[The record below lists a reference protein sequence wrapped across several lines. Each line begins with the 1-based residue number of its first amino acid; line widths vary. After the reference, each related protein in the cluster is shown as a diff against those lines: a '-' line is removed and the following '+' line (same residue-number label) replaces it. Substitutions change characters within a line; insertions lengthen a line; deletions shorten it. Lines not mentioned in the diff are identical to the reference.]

1 MTPEGRDIPK
11 CPSGDEPVPEGSV
24 RGCNRATLPLRS
36 SRRGMRAV
44 NEELRAAN
52 EALRESEERYRNL
65 FNTLEEGFCIVRVI
79 FDSEGKAAD
88 YRFLQVNAAFEKQ
101 TGLHGAQGKLM
112 RDLAPDHERHWFEMY
127 GTIALTG
134 VPRHFVNR
142 ARALNRW
149 FDVYAYRVGSPE
161 SRQVAILFNDISG
174 IKGSEEILRS
184 QAALLNQAHDAIIV
198 RNTGDR
204 ITFWN
209 KGAEAMYGWSS
220 REALGDCAH
229 MLLKTRFPRPLQEIS
244 LEVAQQGAWE
254 GELIHSC
261 RDGREIVVDSRWVAH
276 KDNEGNRIG
285 IMELNRDITVRK
297 RAEEEL
303 RETNSLLEA
312 RNAELDS
319 FNYSVSH
326 DLRGPLRAIG
336 AFGRMLGDEYR
347 TLLDGAGKV
356 YLDQIFRSTDRMAQL
371 IDDLLKLSRITRT
384 EIRRTQ
390 VDLGG
395 IAQSM
400 AQDLKQGAPERI
412 VEFIIDDIVIHADR
426 GLMIIVIE
434 NLFFNAWKF
443 TSRRF
448 RARIEFS
455 CRQEGSRTI
464 YFVRDNGEGFDMAHG
479 RKLFTPFQ
487 RLHSNTE
494 FPGTGIGL
502 AIVRRIIERH
512 GGRVWA
518 EGEVGKGATISFE
531 IPATN

>member
-1 MTPEGRDIPK
+1 
-11 CPSGDEPVPEGSV
+11 
-24 RGCNRATLPLRS
+24 
-36 SRRGMRAV
+36 
-44 NEELRAAN
+44 
-52 EALRESEERYRNL
+52 
-65 FNTLEEGFCIVRVI
+65 
-79 FDSEGKAAD
+79 
-88 YRFLQVNAAFEKQ
+88 
-101 TGLHGAQGKLM
+101 
-112 RDLAPDHERHWFEMY
+112 
-127 GTIALTG
+127 
-134 VPRHFVNR
+134 
-142 ARALNRW
+142 
-149 FDVYAYRVGSPE
+149 
-161 SRQVAILFNDISG
+161 
-174 IKGSEEILRS
+174 
-184 QAALLNQAHDAIIV
+184 
-198 RNTGDR
+198 
-204 ITFWN
+204 
-209 KGAEAMYGWSS
+209 
-220 REALGDCAH
+220 
-229 MLLKTRFPRPLQEIS
+229 
-244 LEVAQQGAWE
+244 
-254 GELIHSC
+254 
-261 RDGREIVVDSRWVAH
+261 VDSRWVAH